1 MCLEKGSHRGNLDN
15 VKLFGK
21 SNSDFFSLI
30 KDSWVRRRPDCMF
43 LNGKENKA
51 KQGFFGVQQ
60 GKNCAT
66 SATKHSII
74 I

>member
-21 SNSDFFSLI
+21 SNSDFFFFDQRQLSA
-30 KDSWVRRRPDCMF
+30 KRPDCMF

-51 KQGFFGVQQ
+51 EQGFFGVQQ
-60 GKNCAT
+60 GKKLRDICYKA
-66 SATKHSII
+66 
-74 I
+74 

>member
-1 MCLEKGSHRGNLDN
+1 MSSFFENLIQT
-15 VKLFGK
+15 
-21 SNSDFFSLI
+21 FFFDQRQLSA
-30 KDSWVRRRPDCMF
+30 KRPDCMF

-66 SATKHSII
+66 SATKHSI
-74 I
+74 

>member
-21 SNSDFFSLI
+21 SNSDFFFFDQRQLSA
-30 KDSWVRRRPDCMF
+30 KRPDCMF

-66 SATKHSII
+66 SATKHSI
-74 I
+74 